1 METAKKDFLAP
12 GHRACPGCGSA
23 IIGKLVVRAL
33 GENTIVISASGCL
46 ETFTTTY
53 EISAWDVPFVHCLFE
68 NSASVA
74 TGIVAALEAK
84 GEEANVVVISG
95 DGGTFDIGIG
105 SLSGMLER
113 GDNVTYICYDN
124 EAYMNTGVQR
134 SGATPY
140 GTSTMTTPV
149 GKASFGKQE
158 RKKDMTAIALAHGAV
173 YVATASIAYP
183 QDLMNKVKKANS
195 LKGAKY
201 IQIHAP
207 CCVGWG
213 FDPSKTIE
221 IARLS
226 VETGAIPLFE
236 VAQGEPMK
244 VRKLTKKRPIED
256 YLKPQSRFKHLFA
269 TEENKNIIQTLQQYC
284 DENIARFGL

>member
-1 METAKKDFLAP
+1 MDKSKKDFLAP

-33 GENTIVISASGCL
+33 GENTIVVSASGCL

-53 EISAWDVPFVHCLFE
+53 GISAWDVPFVHCLFE

-74 TGIVAALEAK
+74 TGIAAALEAL
-84 GEEANVVVISG
+84 GEDVNLVVMSG
-95 DGGTFDIGIG
+95 DGGTYDIGIG

-134 SGATPY
+134 SGATPLAA
-140 GTSTMTTPV
+140 STMTTPV
-149 GKASFGKQE
+149 GKNSFGKPE

-183 QDLMNKVKKANS
+183 QGLMNKVKKANS
-195 LKGAKY
+195 MRGPKY

-226 VETGAIPLFE
+226 VETGSIPLFE
-236 VAQGEPMK
+236 IVQGEPMK
-244 VRKLTKKRPIED
+244 VRKLTKKRPVED
-256 YLKPQSRFKHLFA
+256 YLKEQQRFKHLFVP
-269 TEENKNIIQTLQQYC
+269 EKNEKLIQTMQQYC
-284 DENIARFGL
+284 DDNIARFGL